1 MRRLLEVFD
10 VTRCFYIFFFA
21 GKYFNAVL
29 KKSQVVEIIYFCLKN
44 VFLLT
49 VGNKLEAGLTN
60 SSWWIDQGTLTE
72 GEGSVR
78 LTSSLR

>member
-1 MRRLLEVFD
+1 L
-10 VTRCFYIFFFA
+10 TFFFA

-44 VFLLT
+44 VLFIDF